1 MTESKTVVL
10 VLFCLLQ
17 ILGPVTSRDAY
28 FLKETEVI
36 PRNSEEYRMLT
47 KGLKCEGENMGV
59 AYVLHSIEMKTLMVC
74 TPNKNLSGNWCPEF
88 NPDNIHS
95 QNGRVQPKFNAEC
108 KNMSITPCKQLYRV
122 WESYL
127 YFECFQKFGSIASPS
142 EIVKKLKQCEEKYK
156 NSSLIIDEKESIINE
171 KQQDIEAYKNSSE
184 NCEQKLEL
192 CEERYKNVSQVVDEK
207 EDIINEMSSKNS
219 DKDGTVNLEII
230 ATILIAIIL
239 CCLCYIFLFPYLIK
253 KFYYKE
259 NITYWKYIGSRIILF
274 KYLFTS
280 ASDISVGIGRA
291 ENRTPHT
298 GTASE
303 MKAINEGNGEEEE
316 KEQGVGVDVRKV
328 NDQHPGDTVITVE
341 GTNKKL
347 W

>member
-17 ILGPVTSRDAY
+17 DLGSETSRDAY
-28 FLKETEVI
+28 FLMETEVI
-36 PRNSEEYRMLT
+36 PRNAAEYKMMT
-47 KGLKCEGENMGV
+47 KDLKCEGKNMSV
-59 AYVLHSIEMKTLMVC
+59 AYVLHSIEMKILMVC
-74 TPNKNLSGNWCPEF
+74 TPNKPLLRWCPEF

-95 QNGRVQPKFNAEC
+95 RSGRVQSKFNAEC
-108 KNMSITPCKQLYRV
+108 ENMSITPCKPIYSV

-127 YFECFQKFGSIASPS
+127 YFECFQKFGRMASPS
-142 EIVKKLKQCEEKYK
+142 ESVKKLKQCDEEYK
-156 NSSLIIDEKESIINE
+156 NSSQVIDEKESIINE

-192 CEERYKNVSQVVDEK
+192 CEEKYKNVSQVVDEK
-207 EDIINEMSSKNS
+207 EDIINEMSSKNC
-219 DKDGTVNLEII
+219 DKDGTVNLEAI
-230 ATILIAIIL
+230 ATVLIAIIL
-239 CCLCYIFLFPYLIK
+239 CCLCYIFLFLYLIK

-259 NITYWKYIGSRIILF
+259 NITYWKYIESRMILF

-316 KEQGVGVDVRKV
+316 KEQGVGVDMRKV
-328 NDQHPGDTVITVE
+328 DDQHPGDTVITVE